1 MVFLP
6 FVPRAPHVS
15 PHVPVGTWSAVLCC
29 HVAEGHWPPGAPGP
43 RTGAQCQQVEPH
55 SARMHC
61 CKSNSKFDFEFS
73 PHVAFEF
80 RMPPLRSG
88 WPTRV
93 PGLVGPTRDTWQRD
107 GTINAEHSLLGTP
120 IPVRLVDTVSFEE
133 EKKMANTGDMAGL
146 FRVVRDCGM
155 EHVVLLGMYFA
166 LCMGSHRFTREL
178 DLLFR
183 AVEELRGTLSDS
195 DEAADDGSSTGSSRP
210 SSTEEAD

>member
-1 MVFLP
+1 M
-6 FVPRAPHVS
+6 
-15 PHVPVGTWSAVLCC
+15 
-29 HVAEGHWPPGAPGP
+29 
-43 RTGAQCQQVEPH
+43 
-55 SARMHC
+55 
-61 CKSNSKFDFEFS
+61 
-73 PHVAFEF
+73 
-80 RMPPLRSG
+80 
-88 WPTRV
+88 
-93 PGLVGPTRDTWQRD
+93 
-107 GTINAEHSLLGTP
+107 LGTP
-120 IPVRLVDTVSFEE
+120 IPVRLVDTVRFEE
-133 EKKMANTGDMAGL
+133 EKKMANTREMAGL